1 MRIRRA
7 AVPVTLAAAA
17 LAAPAAAQG
26 AAIAVVPQ
34 KPCYGAG
41 EKFIIGGLGF
51 TPNAGVAVTRDGQR
65 IGTSSTDPLG
75 RFNGTVGVPQIT
87 AASQTSTYTATDTVN
102 PLLTASLPLR
112 LSRLEA
118 RVRPS
123 RGNPTRV
130 RRITARGF
138 TAGSTLYA
146 HVVRGRSRNLR
157 IGRLKG
163 ACHTISA
170 RRRIFRR
177 SRVGVYKVQFDTFR
191 RYRRMRSCSG
201 RTPPRRCQ
209 ALVFTV
215 RVFRVFRARSA
226 GLASVASTG
235 ETWTRVR

>member
-7 AVPVTLAAAA
+7 AVPVALAAAA
-17 LAAPAAAQG
+17 LAVPAAAQG

-41 EKFIIGGLGF
+41 EQFLIGGVGF
-51 TPNAGVAVTRDGQR
+51 TPNAGVAVTRDGQQ
-65 IGTSSTDPLG
+65 IGTRPTDPFG
-75 RFNGTVGVPQIT
+75 QFNGAVRVGQVS
-87 AASQTSTYTATDTVN
+87 AASQNSTYAATDTAN

-112 LSRLEA
+112 LSRLA
-118 RVRPS
+118 VRVRPS
-123 RGNPTRV
+123 RGNPTRL
-130 RRITARGF
+130 RRINARGF

-163 ACHTISA
+163 ACRTISA
-170 RRRIFRR
+170 RRRLFRR
-177 SRVGVYKVQFDTFR
+177 ARIGVYKVQFDTFR
-191 RYRRMRSCSG
+191 RYRRMTSCSES
-201 RTPPRRCQ
+201 TPPRRCQ
-209 ALVFTV
+209 ALVFNV
-215 RVFRVFRARSA
+215 RIFRVFRTRSA